1 MKGILMAKTSEY
13 PHIDAMT
20 SSQLDA
26 HIFHCDE
33 FFEHKY
39 AVKVRNQRSKDARK
53 LARTAHGRKRR
64 ASA

>member
-39 AVKVRNQRSKDARK
+39 AVKVRFGVNRGKASRK
-53 LARTAHGRKRR
+53 G
-64 ASA
+64 S

>member
-1 MKGILMAKTSEY
+1 
-13 PHIDAMT
+13 MT

-53 LARTAHGRKRR
+53 LARTAQGRKRR